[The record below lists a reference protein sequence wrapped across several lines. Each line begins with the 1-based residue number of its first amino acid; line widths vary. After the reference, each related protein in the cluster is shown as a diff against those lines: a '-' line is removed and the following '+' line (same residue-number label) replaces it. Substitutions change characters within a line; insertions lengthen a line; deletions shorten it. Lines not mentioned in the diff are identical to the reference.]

1 VAAWLARARA
11 PRAAGEGAARAAV
24 VEVPLLFEAGLDG
37 LYDATIAVVSAEELR
52 RERAAA
58 RGHALA
64 DERAARQ
71 LSQEEK
77 ARRATYVVRN
87 DGSVQELE
95 QELSAVLDKLG
106 A

>member
-1 VAAWLARARA
+1 M
-11 PRAAGEGAARAAV
+11 
-24 VEVPLLFEAGLDG
+24 
-37 LYDATIAVVSAEELR
+37 R
-52 RERAAA
+52 RERASA

-64 DERAARQ
+64 DERSARQ

-87 DGSVQELE
+87 DGTVQELE
-95 QELSAVLDKLG
+95 QELSAVLDKLE